1 MKQQEFLTD
10 IEIVEKVKR
19 GDKEA
24 FSLLVERYQKGLIN
38 LLFPLIR
45 NYEEALEL
53 CQEVFLK
60 VYSHLEQYDK
70 NYKFSTWIYRIANN
84 LAIDH
89 LRKGTPKIDSID
101 EKDEDEESKIEIE
114 SKDLSPQERL
124 EKKFMEKEI
133 LIAISSLDT
142 VSRELIILRHI
153 HFRSYEEMAKITNLP
168 VGTVKNKIF
177 RARKELMKKLE
188 KVK

>member
-1 MKQQEFLTD
+1 MKRQEFLTD
-10 IEIVEKVKR
+10 IEIIEKVKG

-24 FSLLVERYQKGLIN
+24 FSLLVERYQKGLLN
-38 LLFPLIR
+38 LLFPMMR

-60 VYSHLEQYDK
+60 VYSHLEQYD
-70 NYKFSTWIYRIANN
+70 NHYKFSTWIYRIANN

-101 EKDEDEESKIEIE
+101 ENEEDKGRKIDIE
-114 SKDLSPQERL
+114 SKDLSPQERF
-124 EKKFMEKEI
+124 EKKVMKREI
-133 LIAISSLDT
+133 FAAISSLDT
-142 VSRELIILRHI
+142 LSRELIILRHI

-177 RARKELMKKLE
+177 RARKKLMKKLE